1 MEWKIMVTIALETL
15 ASCSGCEISILDLHE
30 EILELMDD
38 AEIVYAPILMDQK
51 TIPEVDI
58 AIVSGSVRNQENKER
73 LEELR
78 AKSKVLINYGTCA
91 CYGGIT
97 GMADLY
103 TPEEVTSRTYT
114 DNPSTDPADLPSEVV
129 PELLS
134 IVHAASDFT
143 DVDAFIPGCPPKERL
158 IGDILIPLVNDEAP
172 NVPKKSVCADC
183 KRSMEHVEFDK
194 IHRRVEGNPD
204 PGKCFLSQGYVCLG
218 SVTLGRCGALCTSA
232 GVPCHGCG
240 GPALDVLR
248 EPSHDIYNGVVKRIA
263 HLSKMPEKDVEKQ
276 LYDMGHIFYGF
287 VIGSKI
293 MEEKMVSKI
302 PQLVKKEVVR

>member
-1 MEWKIMVTIALETL
+1 MVTIALETL

-30 EILELMDD
+30 EILDLLDN
-38 AEIVYAPILMDQK
+38 AEIVYAPVLMDTK
-51 TIPEVDI
+51 EIPEVDI

-114 DNPSTDPADLPSEVV
+114 DNPSTEPAELPSEVV
-129 PELLS
+129 PKLLS

-143 DVDAFIPGCPPKERL
+143 DVDGFIPGCPPKERL
-158 IGDILIPLVNDEAP
+158 IGDILIPLVKNEAP

-183 KRSMEHVEFDK
+183 QRNMEHVEFDK
-194 IHRRVEGNPD
+194 IYRRIEGNPD
-204 PGKCFLSQGYVCLG
+204 PEKCFLSQGYVCLG
-218 SVTLGRCGALCTSA
+218 SVTLGRCGALCTAA

-240 GPALDVLR
+240 GPSLDVLR
-248 EPSHDIYNGVVKRIA
+248 EPSHDIYNGVIKRIA

-276 LYDMGHIFYGF
+276 MYDMGHIFYGF

-293 MEEKMVSKI
+293 MEDKLVSKI
-302 PQLVKKEVVR
+302 PELVKKEVVR

>member
-1 MEWKIMVTIALETL
+1 MVTIALETL

-30 EILELMDD
+30 EILELLDNAD
-38 AEIVYAPILMDQK
+38 IVYAPVLMDQK

-58 AIVSGSVRNQENKER
+58 AIVSGSVRNKENKER

-114 DNPSTDPADLPSEVV
+114 DNPSTEPAELPSEVV
-129 PELLS
+129 PELLP

-143 DVDAFIPGCPPKERL
+143 DVDGFIPGCPPKERL
-158 IGDILIPLVNDEAP
+158 IGDILIPLVKDEAP

-183 KRSMEHVEFDK
+183 QRNMEHVEFDK
-194 IHRRVEGNPD
+194 IHRRVEGDPD
-204 PGKCFLSQGYVCLG
+204 PEKCFLSQGYVCLG

-232 GVPCHGCG
+232 GVACHGCG
-240 GPALDVLR
+240 GPSLDVLR
-248 EPSHDIYNGVVKRIA
+248 EPSHDIYNGVIKRIA

-276 LYDMGHIFYGF
+276 MYDMGHIFYGF

-293 MEEKMVSKI
+293 MEEKLVSKI

>member
-1 MEWKIMVTIALETL
+1 MVTIALETL

-30 EILELMDD
+30 EILDLLDNAD
-38 AEIVYAPILMDQK
+38 IVYAPVLMDK
-51 TIPEVDI
+51 KEIPEVDI

-78 AKSKVLINYGTCA
+78 EKSKVLISYGTCA

-103 TPEEVTSRTYT
+103 TSEEVTSRTYT
-114 DNPSTDPADLPSEVV
+114 DNPSTVSAELPSEVV
-129 PELLS
+129 PKLLS
-134 IVHAASDFT
+134 IVHAASDFAEM
-143 DVDAFIPGCPPKERL
+143 DGYIPGCPPKERL
-158 IGDILIPLVNDEAP
+158 IGDILIPLVKDEAP

-183 KRSMEHVEFDK
+183 QRQMEHVEFNK
-194 IHRRVEGNPD
+194 IHRRVEGDPD
-204 PGKCFLSQGYVCLG
+204 PEKCFLSQGYICLG
-218 SVTLGRCGALCTSA
+218 SVTLGRCGALCTAA
-232 GVPCHGCG
+232 GVACHGCG
-240 GPALDVLR
+240 GPSLDVLR
-248 EPSHDIYNGVVKRIA
+248 EPSHDIYNGVIKRIA

-276 LYDMGHIFYGF
+276 MYDMGHVIYGF
-287 VIGSKI
+287 VIGSTI